1 MGFRKRFADDDEDA
15 DDGAKRQGAPSIAD
29 KAKDRNEVETGA
41 GARGGGPGRTPRQ
54 GRKKNGVGNSNSSSN
69 NNSNKGKKAMSSQIR
84 GLERMLRHAHGK
96 LSEAQRA
103 EKTKELNQLRRMVQ
117 ERERRNHEFKSSRRY
132 HMVRFFE
139 RRKIERLLE
148 RETDEDK
155 RKQLKSDL
163 YYVKNFPKDRKYVAL
178 FPKGGHSA
186 VSSAKVDAIRK
197 QIGAGARAGTREEKV
212 EDNRHRSG
220 GKDDERDGEP
230 NGDSQRKAGIDAKG
244 HSQEDDRGNQEE
256 DKRDDF
262 FL

>member
-1 MGFRKRFADDDEDA
+1 MGIHKRFAGDDDDA
-15 DDGAKRQGAPSIAD
+15 DDGAIHQEAPNIAA
-29 KAKDRNEVETGA
+29 KAKDRDGVETGA
-41 GARGGGPGRTPRQ
+41 GARGGGPGRTSRQ
-54 GRKKNGVGNSNSSSN
+54 GRKKHGVGNNSNNN

-139 RRKIERLLE
+139 RRKVERLLE

-186 VSSAKVDAIRK
+186 VSRAKVNAIRK
-197 QIGAGARAGTREEKV
+197 HIGAGAWTGTRDEKD
-212 EDNRHRSG
+212 EDNRHGSS
-220 GKDDERDGEP
+220 GKDDESDEERNEGDQKKAAVDGQ
-230 NGDSQRKAGIDAKG
+230 GR
-244 HSQEDDRGNQEE
+244 SQEDGCGSQEV
-256 DKRDDF
+256 DKKDDF